1 MRAAASRRTA
11 SRSSASFSDAN
22 PKRANGRARPSNAK
36 RLLREHGAAEART
49 FFTRL
54 TSEHPE
60 AWINWYGL
68 AKAQSALGD
77 RTAAKKTLED
87 SARYAVQP
95 QHKAAVKRLLE
106 RLAAGQGIG

>member
-1 MRAAASRRTA
+1 MKIAAPEQLFSYGERLMRE
-11 SRSSASFSDAN
+11 
-22 PKRANGRARPSNAK
+22 K
-36 RLLREHGAAEART
+36 GAGEART
-49 FFTRL
+49 FFSKVT
-54 TSEHPE
+54 TEHPE

-77 RTAAKKTLED
+77 RDGAKKTLES
-87 SARYAVQP
+87 SAKYAVQP